1 METIEYAPGR
11 MADLFGAPD
20 AQTVLLWH
28 GMQTD
33 ARAAVRPLAELVA
46 DRGFHVIAPDW
57 DSHATDNGRADLL
70 ASAHF
75 AANRNRGPDDSD
87 GPDGLVL
94 VGWSLGGLA
103 AAGLTLHAN
112 AFDLRIL
119 RTICLAG
126 AFMAT
131 DPITGAH
138 LPAEPPQDARR
149 VPFTLL
155 HGVRD
160 DAVPPAASRDFASTL
175 EKWSWPVELVELDA
189 DHGSIAGAAYD
200 AAADRYVAADDP
212 GSPAVAAEVAARIT
226 R

>member
-11 MADLFGAPD
+11 AADVFGAPES
-20 AQTVLLWH
+20 QTVLLWH

-46 DRGFHVIAPDW
+46 GRGFHVIAPDW
-57 DSHATDNGRADLL
+57 NSHATDNGRADLL

-75 AANRNRGPDDSD
+75 AANHGES
-87 GPDGLVL
+87 GEGLVL

-103 AAGLTLHAN
+103 AAGLTIHADD
-112 AFDLRIL
+112 FDLRIL

-131 DPITGAH
+131 DPITGEH
-138 LPAEPPQDARR
+138 LPTEPPASAQQ

-155 HGVRD
+155 HGMRD
-160 DAVPPAASRDFASTL
+160 DAVPPAASREFAARL
-175 EKWSWPVELVELDA
+175 EKWGWPVELIELDA

-200 AAADRYVAADDP
+200 AAADRYVATDDP
-212 GSPAVAAEVAARIT
+212 ESLAHAAEVAAWIT

>member
-1 METIEYAPGR
+1 MQTIEYAPR
-11 MADLFGAPD
+11 RSADVFGPPD
-20 AQTVLLWH
+20 SQTVLLWH

-57 DSHATDNGRADLL
+57 NSHATDGGRADLL

-75 AANRNRGPDDSD
+75 AADRNNSSD
-87 GPDGLVL
+87 VPGGIVL
-94 VGWSLGGLA
+94 AGWSLGGLA
-103 AAGLTLHAN
+103 AAGLTIHAD
-112 AFDLRIL
+112 AFGLRIL

-126 AFMAT
+126 AFTAT

-138 LPAEPPQDARR
+138 LPEQPPASARP

-160 DAVPPAASRDFASTL
+160 DAVPPAASRDFAATL
-175 EKWSWPVELVELDA
+175 ERWSWPVESVELDA
-189 DHGSIAGAAYD
+189 DHGSVAGASYD
-200 AAADRYVAADDP
+200 AAADRYVAAHDP
-212 GSPAVAAEVAARIT
+212 ASLAVAAEVAARIT